1 MCEQVSRINDVRSLC
16 LFVVCA
22 CLDMYSSV
30 YLSVSVSMS
39 VSISREKVDRENRY
53 VPSFTSSA
61 IMRHRCQK
69 KKNRSN
75 VGLVLQM

>member
-22 CLDMYSSV
+22 CVDLYSSV

-39 VSISREKVDRENRY
+39 VSISREK
-53 VPSFTSSA
+53 S
-61 IMRHRCQK
+61 
-69 KKNRSN
+69 
-75 VGLVLQM
+75 